1 MKIVAVLA
9 LFFSFAAQ
17 GNALKLNRYIA
28 IETCYEDGECVGP
41 AAKNIEKSSI
51 EFDMQPYAKA
61 GDRGIT
67 ASDMQIVQD
76 GKTLF
81 KSEIR
86 LVKKEKTDFYYVY
99 MMLKSGTSRNGK
111 VSIAKVKDL
120 KNFKQRILLDEP
132 IKTKNGTLQAQLIV
146 GPAVPVTK

>member
-1 MKIVAVLA
+1 MNLITILA
-9 LFFSFAAQ
+9 LVFAFSAY
-17 GNALKLNRYIA
+17 GNELKLNRYIA

-67 ASDMQIVQD
+67 ASDLQIVQE

-99 MMLKSGTSRNGK
+99 MKLKSGLSRNGK
-111 VSIAKVKDL
+111 VTIAKVKDL

-146 GPAVPVTK
+146 GPVVPLSK